1 MEKILSVE
9 RVFDKYSDMV
19 YRLAFARVKNKYD
32 ADDILQEVFL
42 RYMRTK
48 KQPQSEEHIK
58 ALLIRITINCSKS
71 SLTSVYRKR
80 TEPLSEQLSVS
91 DGNFDTLD
99 AVLRLPLKYRTA
111 VHLHYYCGYSVE
123 ELAAILSVKPSAIKS
138 QLFRA
143 RKMLAK
149 ELKGDE
155 LNV

>member
-1 MEKILSVE
+1 MEKILNVE

-42 RYMRTK
+42 RYMRAK
-48 KQPQSEEHIK
+48 NRPQSEEHIK

-71 SLTSVYRKR
+71 SLTSPHRKR
-80 TEPLSEQLSVS
+80 TEPLSEQFSVS

-123 ELAAILSVKPSAIKS
+123 ELATILSVKPSAIKS